1 MSLSLPLYPHP
12 HEHLKSQNL
21 LTLKFME
28 FVLDCIHRAQ
38 AIMGLMLGILTKL
51 LVLGS
56 IPSTSKRKEGGG
68 RKKKKVRIAH

>member
-1 MSLSLPLYPHP
+1 
-12 HEHLKSQNL
+12 
-21 LTLKFME
+21 ME

-38 AIMGLMLGILTKL
+38 AIMGLMLGIFTKL

-68 RKKKKVRIAH
+68 REKKKVRIAH